1 MLAVRAKPVVYGGD
15 GCGFGCGKKCQG
27 QQRGPETLEAARI
40 WSLQPSRVQ
49 SFRVKGSSKV
59 ATFHGSQISIPRFHK
74 SKVLGVGDGNFIVA
88 GLFGFNMSI
97 EARLTTK
104 RGLATDLKRKGEGR
118 LETNDEERRETK
130 EGYFLAFFWG
140 GIFFGPG
147 SWWLRGSWWLLVAPV
162 APGGSGGSWWLLWL
176 LRLLWLLW
184 LLAPMAYLSSIDQ
197 SISEACSPGACCA
210 LDTHPSISISIYI
223 YIERPTAC

>member
-1 MLAVRAKPVVYGGD
+1 MVYGGD

-130 EGYFLAFFWG
+130 EGYFLAFFFG
-140 GIFFGPG
+140 GIFLVLVPG
-147 SWWLRGSWWLLVAPV
+147 GFV
-162 APGGSGGSWWLLWL
+162 APGGSGGSWWLRWL
-176 LRLLWLLW
+176 LVASVASAASMASM
-184 LLAPMAYLSSIDQ
+184 APGSYGLSI
-197 SISEACSPGACCA
+197 IYR
-210 LDTHPSISISIYI
+210 SIYQ
-223 YIERPTAC
+223 

>member
-1 MLAVRAKPVVYGGD
+1 MLPVRARSVVYHTKPVVYGGD

-104 RGLATDLKRKGEGR
+104 TGLATDLKRKGEGR

-130 EGYFLAFFWG
+130 EGYFLAFFFWD
-140 GIFFGPG
+140 IFFGP
-147 SWWLRGSWWLLVAPV
+147 
-162 APGGSGGSWWLLWL
+162 GSWWLLWL